1 MKGRRLARLLF
12 IGCLL
17 VCIISLQGCGSK
29 KDGSVTEIEI
39 VQYKQEASNY
49 FKMVEKAFNETHDDI
64 HLTINSPNDAAA
76 ILRTRFIREDYPD
89 IVGIGGDIEYSYYV
103 DAQILADVS
112 GYEGLKNIKQVYRDI
127 DESLELVP
135 TEGTFAIPYMANA
148 AGILYNRD
156 LFEENGWKIP
166 NNWNEFIT
174 LCKDI
179 KAKGML
185 PFYFGFKDTWSC
197 LAPWNAIAVGLTEP
211 DTVKKVNRGETTFET
226 EYAEVAKKYLSLL
239 EYGPESPFAYSYNDA
254 CTAFARGESAMYPIG
269 SYAVPQI
276 LSVNP
281 DMNIDSFVMPASD
294 SSDGNTLNSGID
306 LQFCVT
312 EACED
317 KEAAYEVLN
326 FLFEDDNIQAYVDA
340 QNAIPCKEG
349 DFKLASMLDGM
360 TDYIEAGKMADF
372 HDHYYPSEMSVDAL
386 LQTFLIDQD
395 VNGFLK
401 TFDKNWQRYNRD
413 IIRKVQEYEKNNKE

>member
-12 IGCLL
+12 IGCML

-29 KDGSVTEIEI
+29 GNGSVTEIEI
-39 VQYKQEASNY
+39 VQYKPEAANY
-49 FKMVEKAFNETHDDI
+49 FKMVEEEFNKTHDDI

-103 DAQILADVS
+103 DAQILADIS
-112 GYEGLKNIKQVYRDI
+112 GYEGLNNIKQVYRDI

-179 KAKGML
+179 KAKGIL

-211 DTVKKVNRGETTFET
+211 DTVKNVN
-226 EYAEVAKKYLSLL
+226 
-239 EYGPESPFAYSYNDA
+239 
-254 CTAFARGESAMYPIG
+254 
-269 SYAVPQI
+269 
-276 LSVNP
+276 
-281 DMNIDSFVMPASD
+281 
-294 SSDGNTLNSGID
+294 
-306 LQFCVT
+306 
-312 EACED
+312 
-317 KEAAYEVLN
+317 
-326 FLFEDDNIQAYVDA
+326 
-340 QNAIPCKEG
+340 
-349 DFKLASMLDGM
+349 
-360 TDYIEAGKMADF
+360 
-372 HDHYYPSEMSVDAL
+372 
-386 LQTFLIDQD
+386 
-395 VNGFLK
+395 
-401 TFDKNWQRYNRD
+401 
-413 IIRKVQEYEKNNKE
+413 

>member
-12 IGCLL
+12 IGCML

-29 KDGSVTEIEI
+29 GNSSVTEIEI
-39 VQYKQEASNY
+39 VQYKPEASNY
-49 FKMVEKAFNETHDDI
+49 FKMVEEEFNKTHDDI
-64 HLTINSPNDAAA
+64 HLTINSPNDATA

-103 DAQILADVS
+103 DAQILEDIS
-112 GYEGLKNIKQVYRDI
+112 GYEGLNNIKQVYRDI

-135 TEGTFAIPYMANA
+135 TEGTF
-148 AGILYNRD
+148 GILYNRD

-179 KAKGML
+179 KAKGIL

-211 DTVKKVNRGETTFET
+211 DTVKKVNRGETNFTT

-281 DMNIDSFVMPASD
+281 DLNIDSFVMPASD

-312 EACED
+312 EACEN

-326 FLFEDDNIQAYVDA
+326 FLFEDENIQQYADA

-360 TDYIEAGKMADF
+360 TEYIEAGKMADF
-372 HDHYYPSEMSVDAL
+372 HDHYYPGEMSVDAL

-395 VNGFLK
+395 VNGFLE

-413 IIRKVQEYEKNNKE
+413 IIRKVQEYEQNNNE